1 MKQEFRT
8 HPLMII
14 SMMKRFLF
22 VLVLP
27 VVKGIVQYIIFRRVT
42 GFLTLEIMG
51 FAAIAA
57 AAVLRCR
64 AYRIVCGSKTVT
76 VYTGVLFKKCSVIPV
91 SKLSSVQTVQNPL
104 DAVFGAVTYRVNTEA
119 GKKGKT
125 DFEFKLSLKDSK
137 KVSELLYGKSEYT
150 AVKFSAVKVAVMAA
164 TSSSAVT
171 GMIIGVPVINKTGKL
186 LGLALDSILLNEIN
200 TVSEKIKFYFPPI
213 VSAVTLIFLLSYAV
227 SFVYSFLKYVNFKL
241 FLEKEKLEVRSGFFV
256 RSRTAFKKASV
267 NDVIID
273 QTPLMRAFRRYAM
286 KVSVGGYGNS
296 KSETAVMVPS
306 ERRGNIKRQF
316 QAYFPFL
323 VPDGKLLHAKRDRN
337 TRSRYLF
344 FPRIYFAVLTAV
356 SVALGIIFPKFARL
370 VLFLFLVAAAVI
382 LYYSYL
388 GIFEYKFGKIRMGN
402 NIYAQGI
409 KGFNTAEFYC
419 PKENIGEIKIIRTV
433 PDRKHGTCNVVL
445 NVRSESADSITV
457 HHLNTNEVLKAI
469 SEVYNIDV

>member
-1 MKQEFRT
+1 
-8 HPLMII
+8 MII
-14 SMMKRFLF
+14 SLMKRFLF
-22 VLVLP
+22 VLILP

-57 AAVLRCR
+57 AAFLRCR
-64 AYRIVCGSKTVT
+64 AYRIVCGNKTVT

-171 GMIIGVPVINKTGKL
+171 GMIIGVPIINKTGKL

-200 TVSEKIKFYFPPI
+200 TVSENIKFYFPPI

-306 ERRGNIKRQF
+306 ERKGNIKRQF

-344 FPRIYFAVLTAV
+344 FPRIYFAVLTAI
-356 SVALGIIFPKFARL
+356 SVVLGIIFPKFARL
-370 VLFLFLVAAAVI
+370 VLFLFLVAASVI

-433 PDRKHGTCNVVL
+433 PDRKHGTCNVAL
-445 NVRSESADSITV
+445 NVRSESADRITV
-457 HHLNTNEVLKAI
+457 HHLNTDEVLKAI